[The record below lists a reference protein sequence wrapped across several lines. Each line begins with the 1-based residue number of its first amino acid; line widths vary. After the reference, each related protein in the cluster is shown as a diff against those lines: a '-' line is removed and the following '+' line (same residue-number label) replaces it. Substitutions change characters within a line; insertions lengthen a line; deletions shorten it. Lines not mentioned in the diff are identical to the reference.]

1 MPAYNNYFPAT
12 YQQPVTYPN
21 LGANLTQNPLSQ
33 PSSSI
38 LWVQGESGAKAYPVA
53 SGNSVLLMDS
63 EEKVFYIKTTDV
75 TGVPQPLR
83 KFSYEEVTDQVITEP
98 SIDTSNFITRDEFE
112 AKFAELDKK
121 KKEAKQ

>member
-12 YQQPVTYPN
+12 YQPPVQYPN
-21 LGANLTQNPLSQ
+21 LMSTTAQNPLTQ
-33 PSSSI
+33 PASSI
-38 LWVQGESGAKAYPVA
+38 IWVQGESGAKAYPVV

-83 KFSYEEVTDQVITEP
+83 RFSYEEVTDQTVPT
-98 SIDTSNFITRDEFE
+98 IDTSNFITRDEFE
-112 AKFAELDKK
+112 AKFAELNK
-121 KKEAKQ
+121 KKEGKQ